1 MTDTATRVAVIGA
14 GAWGT
19 ALAAAVARN
28 GTGVTLWGR
37 DRRVLDAVRLEQQN
51 PRYLPGI
58 QLPAGINT
66 TDDLDAAARACALI
80 LATPSHT
87 FRAMLRQLGDRLAM
101 GTPLVWACKGI
112 EPDSHL
118 KQLEKIS
125 DRPLILYDDGGL
137 DAQKAAR
144 KLAANGIRQQLYEI
158 EGGLPAWR
166 KADLPVESG
175 GANKANKGKA
185 KKNKKG

>member
-1 MTDTATRVAVIGA
+1 MSVIERIPEFATNHPLLVAALAITLAAIAFTEYQRLTRIGTAVQPSRATRLANNEDGVFIDTRARGPYDEAHVPGA
-14 GAWGT
+14 
-19 ALAAAVARN
+19 RSM
-28 GTGVTLWGR
+28 
-37 DRRVLDAVRLEQQN
+37 
-51 PRYLPGI
+51 
-58 QLPAGINT
+58 PADEI
-66 TDDLDAAARACALI
+66 
-80 LATPSHT
+80 
-87 FRAMLRQLGDRLAM
+87 
-101 GTPLVWACKGI
+101 
-112 EPDSHL
+112 DSHL